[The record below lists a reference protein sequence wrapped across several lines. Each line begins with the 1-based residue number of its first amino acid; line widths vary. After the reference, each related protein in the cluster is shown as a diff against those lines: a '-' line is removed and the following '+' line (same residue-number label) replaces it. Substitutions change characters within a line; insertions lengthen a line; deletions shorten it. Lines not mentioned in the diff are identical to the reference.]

1 MMTEELKALTDIA
14 AQPAAEPAQ
23 GQAAGEGV
31 PRSRLQQSETELIS
45 VSYVYRNLRR
55 DICEWLIGENVGD
68 DIKDSEIIEV
78 IKERNAELTATRQ
91 QLEAARAEVARLRE
105 ALKPFAEAYKE
116 IPDGLRSTL
125 RIWNP
130 DDPSGITG
138 LSATTDHLAQAAA
151 LAAGSEGAE

>member
-1 MMTEELKALTDIA
+1 M
-14 AQPAAEPAQ
+14 
-23 GQAAGEGV
+23 
-31 PRSRLQQSETELIS
+31 
-45 VSYVYRNLRR
+45 
-55 DICEWLIGENVGD
+55 
-68 DIKDSEIIEV
+68 